1 MNKKISVITPSY
13 LGEYENC
20 ASDRENKF
28 IRAVNS
34 FIANTYENKELV
46 IIGDSCDITE
56 RLLTENFS
64 KEIEQKQI
72 IYHRFEKKQ
81 KLFSGKLR
89 TKGIELATGDIIT
102 YLDTDDFIGV
112 FHLKAITDQI
122 YTEDLDWC
130 YFNNFMNTDGGL
142 MKKETELEH
151 TFIGTSC
158 IAHLKHPNIDWR
170 RCNGYGHDWKFIKR
184 LIKWSSN
191 YYKAFGCMYV
201 VCHVPKQF
209 DR

>member
-81 KLFSGKLR
+81 KLRAK
-89 TKGIELATGDIIT
+89 TKAKK
-102 YLDTDDFIGV
+102 
-112 FHLKAITDQI
+112 KAIVALKEGYNI
-122 YTEDLDWC
+122 
-130 YFNNFMNTDGGL
+130 NL
-142 MKKETELEH
+142 MGEGASEAAPANEVQKE
-151 TFIGTSC
+151 G
-158 IAHLKHPNIDWR
+158 A
-170 RCNGYGHDWKFIKR
+170 
-184 LIKWSSN
+184 
-191 YYKAFGCMYV
+191 
-201 VCHVPKQF
+201 
-209 DR
+209 